1 MKPATTHSRS
11 SLLRFIKDTD
21 HRNLCIVIGLN
32 NTTALSVIRDLGVNG
47 VKILGLCHNAFSL
60 GKFSRHCHYF
70 IRYENDNELLKTLIF
85 LKSYIDEKIPILVS
99 TDPLVVFLEKNK
111 NVLVNKFNFYWQR
124 KINLSDLINKQK
136 MTQFALEAGLDV
148 PKTFFSSKTPLDV
161 IKRDIVYPS
170 VIKPLYTKDKIKA
183 ILVQSSGD
191 FDRAVNN
198 DLFSDGFIVQEL
210 IEGSESNIFLSGSY
224 SDQDGRLVANACG
237 RKKRQLPKNFG
248 FATAAVSVNST
259 EVRQLSE
266 KFTRYLKYFGPSDI
280 EFKRSERDG
289 KFYFIEINPR
299 FPGFNQLF
307 TTSGCHLAY
316 TCYSGLKNN
325 TVPTIKFDIFDKET
339 RYVSLLFDLITV
351 LQNYRKITIFDWL
364 RYVLSCKSFAVVSG
378 KDPLPFIIDLLC
390 KISNRLRK
398 IVYS

>member
-1 MKPATTHSRS
+1 MKPATEPKKS
-11 SLLRFIKDTD
+11 SLQRFIKNTGHSD
-21 HRNLCIVIGLN
+21 LCIVIGLN
-32 NTTALSVIRDLGVNG
+32 NTTALSVIRDLGING
-47 VKILGLCHNAFSL
+47 VKILGLCNNAISL
-60 GKFSRHCHYF
+60 GKFSRYCHYF
-70 IRYENDNELLKTLIF
+70 VKYENEAELLKTLVS
-85 LKSYIDEKIPILVS
+85 LKTDIDEKIPILVS

-111 NVLVNKFNFYWQR
+111 KILANKYNFYWQ
-124 KINLSDLINKQK
+124 KKNKLSDLINKQK
-136 MTQFALEAGLDV
+136 MTQYALEAGLDV
-148 PKTFFSSKTPLDV
+148 PKTYFSSETPLDV
-161 IKRDIVYPS
+161 IERDITFPS

-183 ILVQSSGD
+183 ILVQSSSD
-191 FDRAVNN
+191 LNSALDN

-224 SDQDGRLVANACG
+224 SDQEGRLVANACG

-248 FATAAVSVNST
+248 FATAAVSINSA

-280 EFKRSERDG
+280 EFKWSERDS

-316 TCYSGLKNN
+316 TCYLGLKHNSN
-325 TVPTIKFDIFDKET
+325 MEIKFDFFDKET
-339 RYVSLLFDLITV
+339 RYISLLFDLITV
-351 LQNYRKITIFDWL
+351 LQNYSKITIFVWL
-364 RYVLSCKSFAVVSG
+364 RYVLSCKSFAVASG
-378 KDPLPFIIDLLC
+378 KDPLPFVIDLLC

-398 IVYS
+398 IV